1 VRPLRVGEAGQEWP
15 AQPLDATTD
24 PAALVTQRDRLRALA
39 GSAIGSTIEW
49 FDYFLYGTMAV
60 LVFGNLFFPTTDPL
74 ISQMLSLT
82 TFALAFLVRPLGGIV
97 FSHIGDRIGRKK
109 TLVVTLS
116 LMGGSTVA
124 MGLLP
129 TYDMVGL
136 WAPVMLTVLRL
147 LQGLALG
154 GEWGGGLL
162 LAVEYSP
169 RNRRGLYGAIPQLG
183 ALIGLA
189 LGNIVASLIT
199 STLSENAFLVWG
211 WRIPFVASIVL
222 VFLGL
227 WIRKQVGETPSFRRV
242 VEAREVPK
250 VPLVETVKNYKPQ
263 LFTALGAKAVESSSF
278 FFFAT
283 FTVYYLP
290 SLGFERTQ
298 VLNAILL
305 AALVG
310 IVCMP
315 AFGALSDRVGRKKVF
330 VGGSIAMVAFA
341 IPFFWMVHQGSYPL
355 VVIALVLGLA
365 IIWTTYGS
373 TLGTLLAE
381 SFPPEIRYT
390 GTSLPYHVG
399 AAVVGGPMP
408 LIATALL
415 ARFDGNYLP
424 IAFFLMGC
432 GLISALAAGLIEDKT
447 GRNLDS

>member
-1 VRPLRVGEAGQEWP
+1 MTLA
-15 AQPLDATTD
+15 ATTD
-24 PAALVTQRDRLRALA
+24 RADLVTQRDRLRALA

-60 LVFGNLFFPTTDPL
+60 LVFGKLFFPSTDPL
-74 ISQMLSLT
+74 ISQMLALT
-82 TFALAFLVRPLGGIV
+82 TFALAFLVRPLGGIF

-116 LMGGSTVA
+116 LMGGSTAA

-169 RNRRGLYGAIPQLG
+169 RHRRGLYGAIPQLG
-183 ALIGLA
+183 ALLGLA

-199 STLSENAFLVWG
+199 SALSEDAFVSWG
-211 WRIPFVASIVL
+211 WRVPFVASIVL

-227 WIRKQVGETPSFRRV
+227 WIRKQVAETPSFRKV
-242 VEAREVPK
+242 LEAREVSK
-250 VPLVETVKNYKPQ
+250 VPLVETLKNYRPQ
-263 LFTALGAKAVESSSF
+263 LFTALGAKAIEASSF

-283 FTVYYLP
+283 FMVYYLP
-290 SLGFERTQ
+290 SVGFERSQ
-298 VLNAILL
+298 ALNAVLL

-310 IVCMP
+310 IVFMP
-315 AFGALSDRVGRKKVF
+315 LFGALSDRIGRKRVF
-330 VGGSIAMVAFA
+330 LGGALAMVLYA
-341 IPFFWMVHQGSYPL
+341 IPFFWLVNQGSYPL
-355 VVIALVLGLA
+355 AVIALVLGLA
-365 IIWTTYGS
+365 VIWTTYGS

-399 AAVVGGPMP
+399 AAIVGGPMP

-415 ARFDGNYLP
+415 AKYDGNYLP
-424 IAFFLMGC
+424 IALFLMGC
-432 GLISALAAGLIEDKT
+432 GTVSLVAVWFIEDKT

>member
-1 VRPLRVGEAGQEWP
+1 M
-15 AQPLDATTD
+15 DATTD
-24 PAALVTQRDRLRALA
+24 QADLVTQRDRLRALA

-60 LVFGNLFFPTTDPL
+60 LVFGNLFFPSTDPL
-74 ISQMLSLT
+74 VSQMLALT
-82 TFALAFLVRPLGGIV
+82 TFALAFLVRPLGGIF

-116 LMGGSTVA
+116 LMGGSTAA

-136 WAPVMLTVLRL
+136 WAPVMLIVLRL

-169 RNRRGLYGAIPQLG
+169 RHRRGLYGATPQVG
-183 ALIGLA
+183 ALVGLA
-189 LGNIVASLIT
+189 LGNIVASLI
-199 STLSENAFLVWG
+199 SSVLSEDAFLSWG

-227 WIRKQVGETPSFRRV
+227 WIRKQVGETPSFRKV
-242 VEAREVPK
+242 LEAREVPK
-250 VPLVETVKNYKPQ
+250 VPLVETVRNYKPE
-263 LFTALGAKAVESSSF
+263 LFTALGAKAIEASSF

-290 SLGFERTQ
+290 TLGFERTQ
-298 VLNAILL
+298 ALNAVLL

-310 IVCMP
+310 IVFMP
-315 AFGALSDRVGRKKVF
+315 IFGALSDRVGRKKVF
-330 VGGSIAMVAFA
+330 LGGALAMVAYA
-341 IPFFWMVHQGSYPL
+341 IPFFWMVNQGSYPL
-355 VVIALVLGLA
+355 AVVALVVGLA

-390 GTSLPYHVG
+390 GTSLPYHIG
-399 AAVVGGPMP
+399 AAIVGGPMP

-415 ARFDGNYLP
+415 ARFNGNYLP
-424 IAFFLMGC
+424 IALFIMGC
-432 GLISALAAGLIEDKT
+432 GIISLVAVWFIEDKT
-447 GRNLDS
+447 GQNLDS

>member
-1 VRPLRVGEAGQEWP
+1 M
-15 AQPLDATTD
+15 DATTD
-24 PAALVTQRDRLRALA
+24 QAELVSQRDRLRALA

-60 LVFGNLFFPTTDPL
+60 LVFGNLFFPSTDPL

-82 TFALAFLVRPLGGIV
+82 TFALAFLVRPLGGIF

-116 LMGGSTVA
+116 LMGGSTAA

-169 RNRRGLYGAIPQLG
+169 RHRRGLYGAIPQVG
-183 ALIGLA
+183 ALVGLA

-199 STLSENAFLVWG
+199 SALSEEAILSWG

-227 WIRKQVGETPSFRRV
+227 WIRKQVGETPSFRKV
-242 VEAREVPK
+242 LEARVVPK

-263 LFTALGAKAVESSSF
+263 LFAALGAKAIEASSF

-290 SLGFERTQ
+290 TLGFERTQ
-298 VLNAILL
+298 ALNAVLI

-310 IVCMP
+310 IVLMP
-315 AFGALSDRVGRKKVF
+315 LFGALSDRIGRKNVF
-330 VGGSIAMVAFA
+330 LGGTIAMVVYA
-341 IPFFWMVHQGSYPL
+341 IPFFWMVSQQSYPL
-355 VVIALVLGLA
+355 AVVALVIGLA
-365 IIWTTYGS
+365 VIWTTYGS

-390 GTSLPYHVG
+390 GTSLPYHIG
-399 AAVVGGPMP
+399 AAIVGGPMP

-424 IAFFLMGC
+424 IALFIMGC
-432 GLISALAAGLIEDKT
+432 GMISLLAVWFVEDRT
-447 GRNLDS
+447 GQNLDS

>member
-1 VRPLRVGEAGQEWP
+1 M
-15 AQPLDATTD
+15 DATTD
-24 PAALVTQRDRLRALA
+24 QAELVSQRDRLRALA

-60 LVFGNLFFPTTDPL
+60 LVFGNLFFPSTDPL

-82 TFALAFLVRPLGGIV
+82 TFALAFLVRPLGGIF

-116 LMGGSTVA
+116 LMGGSTAA

-169 RNRRGLYGAIPQLG
+169 RHRRGLYGAIPQVG
-183 ALIGLA
+183 ALVGLA

-199 STLSENAFLVWG
+199 SALSEEAILSWG

-227 WIRKQVGETPSFRRV
+227 WIRKQVGETPSFRKV
-242 VEAREVPK
+242 LEARVVPK

-263 LFTALGAKAVESSSF
+263 LFAALGAKAIEASSF

-290 SLGFERTQ
+290 TLGFERTQ
-298 VLNAILL
+298 ALNAVLI

-310 IVCMP
+310 IVLMP
-315 AFGALSDRVGRKKVF
+315 LFGALSDRIGRKNVF
-330 VGGSIAMVAFA
+330 LGGTIAMVVYA
-341 IPFFWMVHQGSYPL
+341 IPFFWMVSQQSYPL
-355 VVIALVLGLA
+355 AVVALVIGLA
-365 IIWTTYGS
+365 VIWTTYGS

-390 GTSLPYHVG
+390 GTSLPYHIG
-399 AAVVGGPMP
+399 AAIVGGPMP

-424 IAFFLMGC
+424 IALFIMGC
-432 GLISALAAGLIEDKT
+432 GMISLLAVWFIEDRT
-447 GRNLDS
+447 GQNLDS

>member
-1 VRPLRVGEAGQEWP
+1 M
-15 AQPLDATTD
+15 DATTD
-24 PAALVTQRDRLRALA
+24 QAELVSQRDRLRALA

-60 LVFGNLFFPTTDPL
+60 LVFGNLFFPSTDPL

-82 TFALAFLVRPLGGIV
+82 TFALAFLVRPLGGIF

-116 LMGGSTVA
+116 LMGGSTAA

-129 TYDMVGL
+129 TYDMVDL

-169 RNRRGLYGAIPQLG
+169 RHRRGLYGAIPQVG
-183 ALIGLA
+183 ALVGLA

-199 STLSENAFLVWG
+199 SALSEEAILSWG

-227 WIRKQVGETPSFRRV
+227 WIRKQVGETPSFRKV
-242 VEAREVPK
+242 LEARVVPK

-263 LFTALGAKAVESSSF
+263 LFAALGAKAIEASSF

-290 SLGFERTQ
+290 TLGFERTQ
-298 VLNAILL
+298 ALNAVLI

-310 IVCMP
+310 IVLMP
-315 AFGALSDRVGRKKVF
+315 LFGALSDRIGRKNVF
-330 VGGSIAMVAFA
+330 LGGTIAMVVYA
-341 IPFFWMVHQGSYPL
+341 IPFFWMVSQQSYPL
-355 VVIALVLGLA
+355 AVVALVIGLA
-365 IIWTTYGS
+365 VIWTTYGS

-390 GTSLPYHVG
+390 GTSLPYHIG
-399 AAVVGGPMP
+399 AAIVGGPMP

-424 IAFFLMGC
+424 IALFIMGC
-432 GLISALAAGLIEDKT
+432 GMISLLAVWFIEDRT
-447 GRNLDS
+447 GQNLDS

>member
-1 VRPLRVGEAGQEWP
+1 M
-15 AQPLDATTD
+15 DATTD
-24 PAALVTQRDRLRALA
+24 QAELVSQRDRLRALA

-60 LVFGNLFFPTTDPL
+60 LVFGNLFFPSTDPL

-82 TFALAFLVRPLGGIV
+82 TFALAFLVRPLGGIF

-116 LMGGSTVA
+116 LMGGSTAA

-169 RNRRGLYGAIPQLG
+169 RHRRGLYGAIPQVG
-183 ALIGLA
+183 ALVGLA

-199 STLSENAFLVWG
+199 SALSEDAFLSWG

-227 WIRKQVGETPSFRRV
+227 WIRKQVGETPSFRKV
-242 VEAREVPK
+242 LEAREVPK

-263 LFTALGAKAVESSSF
+263 LFTALGAKAIEASSF

-290 SLGFERTQ
+290 TLGFERTQ
-298 VLNAILL
+298 ALNAVLI

-310 IVCMP
+310 IVLMP
-315 AFGALSDRVGRKKVF
+315 LFGALSDRIGRKKVF
-330 VGGSIAMVAFA
+330 LGGTIAMVVYA
-341 IPFFWMVHQGSYPL
+341 IPFFWMVSQQSYPL
-355 VVIALVLGLA
+355 AVVALVIGLA
-365 IIWTTYGS
+365 VIWTTYGS

-390 GTSLPYHVG
+390 GTSLPYHIG
-399 AAVVGGPMP
+399 AAIVGGPMP

-424 IAFFLMGC
+424 IALFIMGC
-432 GLISALAAGLIEDKT
+432 GMISLLAVWFIEDRT
-447 GRNLDS
+447 GQNLDR